1 MCRLIRRNL
10 DQTEL
15 CLPVFYALL
24 DPSLIPDANN
34 LEHIITSRTEDPS
47 IGCAMLSLDV
57 LRSLAMRSSV
67 IQDAAP
73 DLWPRV
79 WPWVQF
85 MHIFRQFFP
94 RSTEFI
100 SDVPILIGL
109 SDNPQFFPVISAT
122 PGVRTIM
129 ADAWEELVGDSTV
142 QVATK
147 LLPSL
152 SQGIEIFENFEE
164 ITTALGGVD
173 KLILLVLK
181 HMSLAIRLH
190 EMDGKVALIADLLL
204 LLGST
209 TKHGCFPPA
218 LLSKKLV
225 STVVSSLHALLPTVA
240 GPLTW
245 AVIRQGIR
253 TSMTFFSM
261 APIHPSVREA
271 VEAGLPRFIVSCAVK
286 WARGPQMQ
294 GVNIYEELAWFTSI
308 LTQSLVSC
316 SVVIAVHSAIKEV
329 QSSSEMEEFAQ
340 VPLYSAWTTVATL
353 VEQRADVLNSWKSAG
368 YPWLAA
374 CNNMMVDQLCSSSV
388 FTDLTASVEGLR
400 QDETR
405 SAVRIAPAHITARP
419 TANEWIGSQ
428 VIGKFANL
436 QNSTTSVGSSPLPV
450 TFHSQYLFQIHST
463 SSSPVTSAPSCMH

>member
-1 MCRLIRRNL
+1 
-10 DQTEL
+10 
-15 CLPVFYALL
+15 
-24 DPSLIPDANN
+24 
-34 LEHIITSRTEDPS
+34 
-47 IGCAMLSLDV
+47 
-57 LRSLAMRSSV
+57 
-67 IQDAAP
+67 
-73 DLWPRV
+73 
-79 WPWVQF
+79 
-85 MHIFRQFFP
+85 
-94 RSTEFI
+94 
-100 SDVPILIGL
+100 
-109 SDNPQFFPVISAT
+109 
-122 PGVRTIM
+122 
-129 ADAWEELVGDSTV
+129 
-142 QVATK
+142 
-147 LLPSL
+147 
-152 SQGIEIFENFEE
+152 
-164 ITTALGGVD
+164 
-173 KLILLVLK
+173 
-181 HMSLAIRLH
+181 
-190 EMDGKVALIADLLL
+190 
-204 LLGST
+204 
-209 TKHGCFPPA
+209 
-218 LLSKKLV
+218 
-225 STVVSSLHALLPTVA
+225 
-240 GPLTW
+240 
-245 AVIRQGIR
+245 
-253 TSMTFFSM
+253 MTFFSM

-329 QSSSEMEEFAQ
+329 QSSPEMEEFAQ

-463 SSSPVTSAPSCMH
+463 SSSPVTSAPSYMH